1 MFIELHILQSFGPT
15 NLNRDEDG
23 NPKDCEFG
31 GVRRARI
38 SSQCLKRAIRRSP
51 TFARLTGV
59 ENGIRTKRMADQVR
73 QRLEARGMAPEQALT
88 LGNQFAQAYAK
99 KTEKAKDG
107 VPETTNVLVYI
118 APQELDMIAD
128 RLAGGQAPAD
138 VVNEIQKALKG
149 RASAPDIA
157 LYGRM
162 LADAPITGLDAAVQ
176 VAHAISTHRV
186 DFEYDFFTAV
196 DDLKPSDDP
205 GAGMMGS
212 IGYNAACYYRYAR
225 LDWNK
230 LVENLGDREL
240 ACRTVN
246 AFLQASLDAN
256 PSGMQN
262 SHDNQTPPALAMAVV
277 RKHGGGWSLA
287 NAFET
292 PVRAGREG
300 GLVGPSVERLVD
312 FYQYMEENLGDA
324 DDRPQVFV
332 LALQPGLD
340 LKGLRDRQIKGRNTW
355 AEAVLSTLPN
365 G

>member
-51 TFARLTGV
+51 TFTQLTGV
-59 ENGIRTKRMADQVR
+59 SNGMRTKRMADQVCR
-73 QRLEARGMAPEQALT
+73 RLESGGMAADQAAI
-88 LGNQFAQAYAK
+88 LGNEFALAYGG

-107 VPETTNVLVYI
+107 GADLTNVLIYI
-118 APQELDMIAD
+118 APKELDEIASGL
-128 RLAGGQAPAD
+128 LAGRGAGDLAK
-138 VVNEIQKALKG
+138 EISKTLKG

-157 LYGRM
+157 LFGRM
-162 LADAPITGLDAAVQ
+162 LADSPITNLDAAVQ

-212 IGYNAACYYRYAR
+212 IGYNSACYYRFAR

-230 LVENLGDREL
+230 LVENLGDGEL
-240 ACRTVN
+240 ATHTAE
-246 AFLQASLDAN
+246 AFLQASIDAN

-262 SHDNQTPPALAMAVV
+262 SHDNQTPPALVLAVV
-277 RKHGGGWSLA
+277 RAHGGGWSLA
-287 NAFET
+287 NAFEA
-292 PVRAGREG
+292 PVKAGREG
-300 GLVGPSVERLVD
+300 GVVGPSVERLAD
-312 FYQYMEENLGDA
+312 AYACLAENLGDGSSRA
-324 DDRPQVFV
+324 FA
-332 LALQPGLD
+332 LALQPGLR
-340 LKGLRDRQIKGRNTW
+340 LKSLESNLIVGRKAWSEAAVAALR
-355 AEAVLSTLPN
+355 N